1 MTVSASD
8 ARLGVPRALAVA
20 GLAALTSW
28 FVGALAWI
36 VEGLQ
41 LPISSAWPGFNAA
54 HTPRVALP
62 FGEYEVPNLV
72 TAGLIGGMAAV
83 LISRVP
89 GLVSPALRHPAR
101 LPAAIGG
108 ALGLAAALAQTWT
121 AVLPAISTRIEGKVL
136 VGALLVAGVGAGA
149 IGLAAGLG
157 LTSHRPWPRMGGGAL
172 GAAFA
177 VHWVTALASAL
188 TPSFDTNPVSSA
200 IVATAPWV
208 GGLLLGLAL
217 GTFGLR
223 PPVRALGW
231 LLAAV
236 LLWVVPALF
245 TATMYA
251 AAYARS
257 GSLSGG
263 GSELADAARDVLVG
277 ALHAEAARW
286 MPLAL
291 ALLLGSVVA
300 GVRAR
305 RPSS

>member
-1 MTVSASD
+1 MTASASD
-8 ARLGVPRALAVA
+8 ARLGLPRALAVA
-20 GLAALTSW
+20 GLAAFTFW

-36 VEGLQ
+36 TEGMQ
-41 LPISSAWPGFNAA
+41 LPVSSAWPGFNAA

-72 TAGLIGGMAAV
+72 TAGLIGGIAAV
-83 LISRVP
+83 LVSRMPALVP
-89 GLVSPALRHPAR
+89 PALRRPAR

-108 ALGLAAALAQTWT
+108 ALGLAATLAQTWT

-136 VGALLVAGVGAGA
+136 VGALMLAGVGAGA

-157 LTSHRPWPRMGGGAL
+157 LTSHRPWPRLAGGAL
-172 GAAFA
+172 GAAFV
-177 VHWVTALASAL
+177 VHWVVALASAL
-188 TPSFDTNPVSSA
+188 TPSFDTNPTTSA
-200 IVATAPWV
+200 SVATAPWV
-208 GGLLLGLAL
+208 GAGLLGLAL

-231 LLAAV
+231 LLTAA

-263 GSELADAARDVLVG
+263 GSELVDAARDVFVG
-277 ALHAEAARW
+277 ALQAEAARW
-286 MPLAL
+286 MPLAA
-291 ALLLGSVVA
+291 ALLLGLVVT

-305 RPSS
+305 RPSR